1 MIRKLSLTPFEESDG
16 FSSSGFVEN
25 PNPFTT
31 EPSAAI
37 GGTSDQFLPIVS
49 QVDSVT
55 IIVEYV
61 TNIDKSISILH
72 RTSSIWSG
80 ANPNTYID

>member
-1 MIRKLSLTPFEESDG
+1 MDFQVPDSLRTQL
-16 FSSSGFVEN
+16 FS
-25 PNPFTT
+25 T

-49 QVDSVT
+49 QVDSRAT
-55 IIVEYV
+55 ILVEYV

-72 RTSSIWSG
+72 QTKNIWSG
-80 ANPNTYID
+80 ANPNIH